1 MHELPYFEISK
12 EYLIP
17 HPGSE
22 YVLSLDKDKLPK
34 KFLFL
39 TSDSFNY
46 QDSIYKN
53 VFVLKILSDDN
64 VLKYGVLCT
73 LLDLVDSK
81 QEINLIFS
89 SLYKIKLFEDSK
101 DGLATFEI
109 INFYKLKHNK
119 EINLLIDFLQ
129 KNIAF
134 SYLNSNINISTIE
147 DSSLYDQIYSYLN
160 PDIEDD
166 LSFFTTENV
175 LKKRAL
181 IYQAVLD
188 TLLLHQSVFSEQAQI
203 LSSSNNADE
212 DIPEYVAEKYK
223 KEQDRLEKMNPASAE
238 YTSTLDYID
247 LIKNLPWTNCLTTSK
262 STSEIHEQLN
272 ATHYGLQDV
281 KNHILEF
288 FYLYELTNTLDGA
301 VFLFDGP
308 PGTGKTSIAKN
319 IAIATERDF
328 LHLSLGG
335 ISDEAEIR
343 GHRRTYVGSRPG
355 RIVSGLSTLKSINP
369 VILLDEVDKISKD
382 KGDPFS
388 ALLEVLDPEQNNKFL
403 DRFLEIPIDL
413 SKCIFICTSNN
424 KNLIPSPL
432 FNRMNL
438 ISFRDYTVEEKK
450 VIITK
455 HIFPSIVSKFKLNSY
470 KLCLKNDL
478 IDYFSLNYNLR
489 DIKKH
494 LERLL
499 RNRSKDILNNSFSKN
514 ISLNKHLELTD
525 SNVFKKRKIG
535 FVTDFNS

>member
-17 HPGSE
+17 HPGNE
-22 YVLSLDKDKLPK
+22 YVLSLDKNKLPK

-53 VFVLKILSDDN
+53 VFVLKIVSDDII
-64 VLKYGVLCT
+64 LKYGALCA
-73 LLDLVDSK
+73 LVDLVDSK

-89 SLYKIKLFEDSK
+89 SLYKVELFEDSK
-101 DGLATFEI
+101 DNLATFKI
-109 INFYKLKHNK
+109 INFHKLKHNK
-119 EINLLIDFLQ
+119 EINLLINFLQ
-129 KNIAF
+129 KSIAF
-134 SYLNSNINISTIE
+134 SYLNSNIDISTIR
-147 DSSLYDQIYSYLN
+147 DSSFYDQIYSYLN
-160 PDIEDD
+160 PDIEND
-166 LSFFTTENV
+166 LSFFLTENI

-181 IYQAVLD
+181 IYQAILD
-188 TLLLHQSVFSEQAQI
+188 TLLLHQSIFFENSQNLI
-203 LSSSNNADE
+203 LSDTQNE
-212 DIPEYVAEKYK
+212 DIPEYVNQKYI
-223 KEQDRLEKMNPASAE
+223 KEQQRLEKMNPASAE

-247 LIKNLPWTNCLTTSK
+247 LIKNIPWSNFLTTTK
-262 STSEIHEQLN
+262 STSEIYDQLN
-272 ATHYGLQDV
+272 FTHHGLQDV

-288 FYLYELTNTLDGA
+288 FYLYELTKTLDGA

-319 IAIATERDF
+319 IASATERDF

-355 RIVSGLSTLKSINP
+355 RIVSGLSTLQSINP

-388 ALLEVLDPEQNNKFL
+388 ALLEVLDPEQNDKFL
-403 DRFLEIPIDL
+403 DRFLEIPINL

-424 KNLIPSPL
+424 KNLIPAPL
-432 FNRMNL
+432 LNRMNL
-438 ISFRDYTVEEKK
+438 ITFRDYTQKEKK
-450 VIITK
+450 VIIIK
-455 HIFPSIVSKFKLNSY
+455 HIFPSIVSKFKLKPY
-470 KLCLKNDL
+470 KLYLKDDL

-499 RNRSKDILNNSFSKN
+499 RNKSKDILNNTFSKS
-514 ISLNKHLELTD
+514 ISLNKHLELTNP
-525 SNVFKKRKIG
+525 NVFKKRKIG
-535 FVTDFNS
+535 FVTDFDS